1 MTKAELYQKACML
14 PLLPGVYI
22 IRDKSDTII
31 YIGKAKSLRIRVSQY
46 FREGVPHDNK
56 VSQMI
61 AHAYAFDVIVCQ
73 SEFEA
78 LVLEASQIKAH
89 TPKYNILLKD
99 DKGYSY
105 IKVTKEPW
113 PRLSF
118 TLQKEDD
125 GAEYLGPY
133 TSSFAARQMAE
144 TAMDAFL
151 LPRCNKRFPQD
162 CGKGRPCLNAHI
174 GKCMAVCSGRISCEN
189 YNQAVKSAVH
199 LIRYGKK
206 DILKTL
212 NERMQEA
219 SDRLEFETAALLRD
233 QINAITK
240 VTAGQKV
247 VVDPDVEMDVVAL
260 AGTPSSV
267 CAAVLRF
274 REGRLTDK
282 REFLFHDTADI
293 AAVREEFLPRYY
305 LDDEQ
310 IPKVIAVDELP
321 PDSDALQ
328 QALNEKRGSEV
339 QLYVPQRG
347 DKAHLVEMAHT
358 NAVERLARESGRYA
372 REEKLLDE
380 MAQVLGLPKPPRT
393 IESYDISNWGD
404 GTSVCGMVTFRDGKP
419 YKAGYRKFKMQTVAG
434 TDDYASLA
442 ETVSRRAA
450 EYEKY
455 ALLAEHGQESD
466 NYFGQKPD
474 LLLMDGGRG
483 QVSAAKAALAGT
495 RLADVPLYGMVKDD
509 HHRTRAIVDS
519 DGREI
524 AINMNRG
531 TFTFITA
538 IQDET
543 HRFANAYRKQQMK
556 QKSYSSTLTE
566 VPGVG
571 PKTAKALLAQFK
583 SVGAVKEATPD
594 QLENTPG
601 VGKQLAQVLGLSKPP
616 RAIESYD
623 ISNWGDGSSV
633 CGMVTFKDGKPFKAG
648 YRKFK
653 MKTVAGTDDYA
664 SLAETVSRRAAE
676 YEKYAAQVENGQ
688 SGGNWFGQ
696 KPDLLL
702 MDGGRGQVSAAKEA
716 LAGTALADVP
726 LYGMVKDDHHRTRAI
741 VDSDGREIAINMNRG
756 TFTFITAIQDETHRF
771 ANAYRKQQMK
781 QKSYSSTLTEVPG
794 VGPKTAKALLAQF
807 KSVGAVKEATPDQL
821 ENTPGVGRQLAQTIY
836 DYFHQA

>member
-1 MTKAELYQKACML
+1 MTKAELYKKACML

-22 IRDKSDTII
+22 IRDKSGTII
-31 YIGKAKSLRIRVSQY
+31 YIGKAKRLRIRVSQY

-105 IKVTKEPW
+105 IKVTKDEW

-125 GAEYLGPY
+125 GAEYIGPY

-151 LPRCNKRFPQD
+151 LPRCSRRFPQEI
-162 CGKGRPCLNAHI
+162 GRGRPCLNAHI
-174 GKCMAVCSGRISCEN
+174 GKCMAVCSGRISREN
-189 YNQAVKSAVH
+189 YEQAVKSAVH

-212 NERMQEA
+212 NERMLEA
-219 SDRLEFETAALLRD
+219 SDRLEFETAALIRD
-233 QINAITK
+233 QIAAITK

-260 AGTPSSV
+260 AGTPGSV

-321 PDSDALQ
+321 PDVDALQ

-380 MAQVLGLPKPPRT
+380 LAQVLGLPKPPRT
-393 IESYDISNWGD
+393 I
-404 GTSVCGMVTFRDGKP
+404 GKP
-419 YKAGYRKFKMQTVAG
+419 YKAGYRKFKMKTVAG

-455 ALLAEHGQESD
+455 SEMAANGEPSS

-495 RLADVPLYGMVKDD
+495 ALADVPLYGMVKDD

-519 DGREI
+519 EGREI

-531 TFTFITA
+531 TFTFVTA

-571 PKTAKALLAQFK
+571 PKTAKALM
-583 SVGAVKEATPD
+583 T
-594 QLENTPG
+594 
-601 VGKQLAQVLGLSKPP
+601 
-616 RAIESYD
+616 
-623 ISNWGDGSSV
+623 
-633 CGMVTFKDGKPFKAG
+633 
-648 YRKFK
+648 
-653 MKTVAGTDDYA
+653 
-664 SLAETVSRRAAE
+664 
-676 YEKYAAQVENGQ
+676 
-688 SGGNWFGQ
+688 
-696 KPDLLL
+696 
-702 MDGGRGQVSAAKEA
+702 
-716 LAGTALADVP
+716 
-726 LYGMVKDDHHRTRAI
+726 
-741 VDSDGREIAINMNRG
+741 
-756 TFTFITAIQDETHRF
+756 
-771 ANAYRKQQMK
+771 
-781 QKSYSSTLTEVPG
+781 
-794 VGPKTAKALLAQF
+794 QF

-821 ENTPGVGRQLAQTIY
+821 ENTPGVGRQMAQTIY
-836 DYFHQA
+836 EYFHPQG

>member
-31 YIGKAKSLRIRVSQY
+31 YIGKAKRLRIRVSQY

-105 IKVTKEPW
+105 VKITHGPW
-113 PRLSF
+113 PRISAA
-118 TLQKEDD
+118 LQKDD
-125 GAEYLGPY
+125 ENADYIGPF
-133 TSSFAARQMAE
+133 TSAFAVREMVE
-144 TAMDAFL
+144 TAQNCFL
-151 LPRCNKRFPQD
+151 LPRCNKEFPRD
-162 CGKGRPCLNAHI
+162 IGKGRPCLNAHI
-174 GKCMAVCSGRISCEN
+174 GKCMAVCSGKITCEA
-189 YNQAVKSAVH
+189 YNEAVQGA
-199 LIRYGKK
+199 LRMIRYGKK
-206 DILKTL
+206 DIVKQLK
-212 NERMQEA
+212 EKMQAA
-219 SDRLEFETAALLRD
+219 SDRLDFETAALLRD
-233 QINAITK
+233 QIAAIDR
-240 VTAGQKV
+240 VAAGQKV
-247 VVDPDVEMDVVAL
+247 VMDAGTEMDVIAL
-260 AGTPSSV
+260 AGTTRAV
-267 CAAVLRF
+267 CAAVLRY
-274 REGRLTDK
+274 RDGRLTDK

-310 IPKVIAVDELP
+310 IPKIIAVDELP
-321 PDSDALQ
+321 PDSEALQ
-328 QALNEKRGSEV
+328 RALNEKRGSEV

-380 MAQVLGLPKPPRT
+380 MAQVLGLSKPPRT

-419 YKAGYRKFKMQTVAG
+419 YKAGYRKFRMKTVLG

-455 ALLAEHGQESD
+455 AALAAQGQGSD

-495 RLADVPLYGMVKDD
+495 SLADVPLYGMVKDD

-519 DGREI
+519 EGREI

-543 HRFANAYRKQQMK
+543 HRFANAYRKQQMRK
-556 QKSYSSTLTE
+556 KSYSSTLTE

-571 PKTAKALLAQFK
+571 PKTAKALMTQFK
-583 SVGAVKEATPD
+583 SVGAVREATPD

-601 VGKQLAQVLGLSKPP
+601 VGP
-616 RAIESYD
+616 
-623 ISNWGDGSSV
+623 
-633 CGMVTFKDGKPFKAG
+633 
-648 YRKFK
+648 
-653 MKTVAGTDDYA
+653 
-664 SLAETVSRRAAE
+664 
-676 YEKYAAQVENGQ
+676 
-688 SGGNWFGQ
+688 
-696 KPDLLL
+696 
-702 MDGGRGQVSAAKEA
+702 
-716 LAGTALADVP
+716 
-726 LYGMVKDDHHRTRAI
+726 
-741 VDSDGREIAINMNRG
+741 
-756 TFTFITAIQDETHRF
+756 
-771 ANAYRKQQMK
+771 
-781 QKSYSSTLTEVPG
+781 
-794 VGPKTAKALLAQF
+794 
-807 KSVGAVKEATPDQL
+807 
-821 ENTPGVGRQLAQTIY
+821 QLAQTIY
-836 DYFHQA
+836 DYFHA

>member
-1 MTKAELYQKACML
+1 MTKAELYKKACML

-31 YIGKAKSLRIRVSQY
+31 YIGKAKRLRIRVSQY

-105 IKVTKEPW
+105 IKVTKEEW

-118 TLQKEDD
+118 TLQKEED
-125 GAEYLGPY
+125 GAEYIGPY

-174 GKCMAVCSGRISCEN
+174 GKCMAVCSGKISCEN

-212 NERMQEA
+212 HERMMEA

-240 VTAGQKV
+240 LTAGQKV

-260 AGTPSSV
+260 AGTPDSV

-282 REFLFHDTADI
+282 REFLFHDTSDI
-293 AAVREEFLPRYY
+293 DAVREEFLPRYY

-310 IPKVIAVDELP
+310 IPKIIAVDALP
-321 PDSDALQ
+321 PDMEALQ
-328 QALNEKRGSEV
+328 QALNQKRGSEV

-380 MAQVLGLPKPPRT
+380 LAQVLGLSKPPRT

-404 GTSVCGMVTFRDGKP
+404 GSSVCGMVVFRDGKP
-419 YKAGYRKFKMQTVAG
+419 YKTGYRKFKMQTVPG

-455 ALLAEHGQESD
+455 AKSLIKYVRLGFSGAVYTQTTDVEGEVNGLFTYD
-466 NYFGQKPD
+466 RKVMKVLPER
-474 LLLMDGGRG
+474 L
-483 QVSAAKAALAGT
+483 KAA
-495 RLADVPLYGMVKDD
+495 
-509 HHRTRAIVDS
+509 
-519 DGREI
+519 
-524 AINMNRG
+524 N
-531 TFTFITA
+531 
-538 IQDET
+538 
-543 HRFANAYRKQQMK
+543 
-556 QKSYSSTLTE
+556 
-566 VPGVG
+566 
-571 PKTAKALLAQFK
+571 KA
-583 SVGAVKEATPD
+583 V
-594 QLENTPG
+594 
-601 VGKQLAQVLGLSKPP
+601 
-616 RAIESYD
+616 IES
-623 ISNWGDGSSV
+623 
-633 CGMVTFKDGKPFKAG
+633 M
-648 YRKFK
+648 
-653 MKTVAGTDDYA
+653 
-664 SLAETVSRRAAE
+664 
-676 YEKYAAQVENGQ
+676 
-688 SGGNWFGQ
+688 
-696 KPDLLL
+696 
-702 MDGGRGQVSAAKEA
+702 
-716 LAGTALADVP
+716 P
-726 LYGMVKDDHHRTRAI
+726 LDM
-741 VDSDGREIAINMNRG
+741 E
-756 TFTFITAIQDETHRF
+756 
-771 ANAYRKQQMK
+771 
-781 QKSYSSTLTEVPG
+781 
-794 VGPKTAKALLAQF
+794 
-807 KSVGAVKEATPDQL
+807 
-821 ENTPGVGRQLAQTIY
+821 
-836 DYFHQA
+836 

>member
-1 MTKAELYQKACML
+1 MTKAELYKKACML

-22 IRDKSDTII
+22 IRDKSGTII
-31 YIGKAKSLRIRVSQY
+31 YIGKAKRLRIRVSQY

-105 IKVTKEPW
+105 IKVTKDEW

-125 GAEYLGPY
+125 GAEYIGPY

-151 LPRCNKRFPQD
+151 LPRCSRRFPQEI
-162 CGKGRPCLNAHI
+162 GRGRPCLNAHI
-174 GKCMAVCSGRISCEN
+174 GKCMAVCSGKISREN
-189 YNQAVKSAVH
+189 YEQAVKSAVH

-212 NERMQEA
+212 NERMLEA
-219 SDRLEFETAALLRD
+219 SDRLEFETAALIRD
-233 QINAITK
+233 QIAAITK

-260 AGTPSSV
+260 AGTPGSV

-293 AAVREEFLPRYY
+293 AAVREGFLPRYY

-321 PDSDALQ
+321 PDVDALQ

-380 MAQVLGLPKPPRT
+380 LAQVLGLPKPPRT

-419 YKAGYRKFKMQTVAG
+419 YKAGYRKFKMKTVAG

-455 ALLAEHGQESD
+455 SEMAANGEPSS

-483 QVSAAKAALAGT
+483 QVNAAKAALAGT
-495 RLADVPLYGMVKDD
+495 ALADVPLYGMVKDD

-519 DGREI
+519 EGREI

-531 TFTFITA
+531 TFTFVTA

-571 PKTAKALLAQFK
+571 PKTAKALMAQFK
-583 SVGAVKEATPD
+583 SV
-594 QLENTPG
+594 
-601 VGKQLAQVLGLSKPP
+601 S
-616 RAIESYD
+616 
-623 ISNWGDGSSV
+623 
-633 CGMVTFKDGKPFKAG
+633 
-648 YRKFK
+648 
-653 MKTVAGTDDYA
+653 
-664 SLAETVSRRAAE
+664 
-676 YEKYAAQVENGQ
+676 
-688 SGGNWFGQ
+688 
-696 KPDLLL
+696 
-702 MDGGRGQVSAAKEA
+702 
-716 LAGTALADVP
+716 
-726 LYGMVKDDHHRTRAI
+726 
-741 VDSDGREIAINMNRG
+741 
-756 TFTFITAIQDETHRF
+756 
-771 ANAYRKQQMK
+771 
-781 QKSYSSTLTEVPG
+781 
-794 VGPKTAKALLAQF
+794 
-807 KSVGAVKEATPDQL
+807 AVKEATPDQL
-821 ENTPGVGRQLAQTIY
+821 ENTPGVGRQMAQTIY
-836 DYFHQA
+836 EYFHPQG

>member
-1 MTKAELYQKACML
+1 ML

-31 YIGKAKSLRIRVSQY
+31 YIGKAKRLRIRVSQY

-105 IKVTKEPW
+105 IRVTREDW

-118 TLQKEDD
+118 TLQKEED
-125 GAEYLGPY
+125 GAEYIGPY

-151 LPRCNKRFPQD
+151 LPRCSKRFPQEI
-162 CGKGRPCLNAHI
+162 GKGRPCLNAHI
-174 GKCMAVCSGRISCEN
+174 GKCMAVCSGKISCET
-189 YNQAVKSAVH
+189 YNQAVKNAVH

-240 VTAGQKV
+240 LTAGQKV

-260 AGTPSSV
+260 AGTPDSV

-282 REFLFHDTADI
+282 REFLFHDTSDI
-293 AAVREEFLPRYY
+293 DAVREEFLPRYY

-310 IPKVIAVDELP
+310 IPKIIAVDALP
-321 PDSDALQ
+321 PDMDALQ
-328 QALNEKRGSEV
+328 QALNQKRGSEV

-380 MAQVLGLPKPPRT
+380 
-393 IESYDISNWGD
+393 
-404 GTSVCGMVTFRDGKP
+404 
-419 YKAGYRKFKMQTVAG
+419 
-434 TDDYASLA
+434 
-442 ETVSRRAA
+442 
-450 EYEKY
+450 
-455 ALLAEHGQESD
+455 
-466 NYFGQKPD
+466 
-474 LLLMDGGRG
+474 
-483 QVSAAKAALAGT
+483 
-495 RLADVPLYGMVKDD
+495 
-509 HHRTRAIVDS
+509 
-519 DGREI
+519 
-524 AINMNRG
+524 
-531 TFTFITA
+531 
-538 IQDET
+538 
-543 HRFANAYRKQQMK
+543 
-556 QKSYSSTLTE
+556 
-566 VPGVG
+566 
-571 PKTAKALLAQFK
+571 
-583 SVGAVKEATPD
+583 
-594 QLENTPG
+594 
-601 VGKQLAQVLGLSKPP
+601 LAQVLGLSKPP

-676 YEKYAAQVENGQ
+676 YEKYAAQAENGQ
-688 SGGNWFGQ
+688 SSGNWFGQ

-741 VDSDGREIAINMNRG
+741 VDSDGPGDRHQHEPRHLYLHHCHSGRDPPLCQRLPQAADEAEKLLLHPDRG
-756 TFTFITAIQDETHRF
+756 A
-771 ANAYRKQQMK
+771 
-781 QKSYSSTLTEVPG
+781 
-794 VGPKTAKALLAQF
+794 
-807 KSVGAVKEATPDQL
+807 
-821 ENTPGVGRQLAQTIY
+821 GRRP
-836 DYFHQA
+836 